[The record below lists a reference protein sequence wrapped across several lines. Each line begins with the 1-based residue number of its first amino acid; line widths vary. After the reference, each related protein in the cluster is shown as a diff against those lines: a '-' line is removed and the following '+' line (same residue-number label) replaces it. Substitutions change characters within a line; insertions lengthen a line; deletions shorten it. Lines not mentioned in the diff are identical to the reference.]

1 MNFAYIIVNYTMV
14 IGLIYAST
22 FLAWNGYHYAKA
34 DDDKSMLHYKKALF
48 ASLITV
54 LMIGGT
60 MIVGNFIIAGS
71 HLFIDK
77 SSNVPA

>member
-1 MNFAYIIVNYTMV
+1 MSFAYIIVNYVMI

-34 DDDKSMLHYKKALF
+34 DDDKAMVHYKKALF
-48 ASLITV
+48 ASFITV
-54 LMIGGT
+54 FMIGGT

-71 HLFIDK
+71 GLFVDK
-77 SSNVPA
+77 SKNVPA